1 MEENEQKKNRM
12 MSQDKFTPDRWEFWR
27 DIPDPDDSLH
37 DEEFEEQAL
46 YEDYREELYRDRRRR
61 LGWEDEDENFDGLD
75 DFDRMQSS
83 SN

>member
-1 MEENEQKKNRM
+1 MCANRRISVEDIMEGNEM
-12 MSQDKFTPDRWEFWR
+12 TE
-27 DIPDPDDSLH
+27 
-37 DEEFEEQAL
+37 EEFEARAL

-75 DFDRMQSS
+75 DSDRMQSS

>member
-1 MEENEQKKNRM
+1 MEGNEM
-12 MSQDKFTPDRWEFWR
+12 T
-27 DIPDPDDSLH
+27 
-37 DEEFEEQAL
+37 EEDFEARAL

-75 DFDRMQSS
+75 DSDRMQSS